1 MHVVSFLQAIFRF
14 ACYFPRGGSPLFKI
28 LMLIFV
34 SLWILGLLTGHMM
47 GGFIHVLLV
56 LALVLWLIT
65 LVQGEKR

>member
-1 MHVVSFLQAIFRF
+1 
-14 ACYFPRGGSPLFKI
+14 
-28 LMLIFV
+28 MLIFV